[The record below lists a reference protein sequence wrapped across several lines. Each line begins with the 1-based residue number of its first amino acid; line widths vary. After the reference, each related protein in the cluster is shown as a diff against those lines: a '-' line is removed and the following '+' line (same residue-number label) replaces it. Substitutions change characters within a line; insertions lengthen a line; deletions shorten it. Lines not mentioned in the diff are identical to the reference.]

1 MAKFLP
7 FHALMPLPEKVAA
20 VAAVPYDV
28 VNTEE
33 AAALAEGNP
42 LSFLRVSRPEIELA
56 PGTDLYSD
64 EVYARAAANFRRLRR
79 EAPLAED
86 PEANLYVYS
95 LKMGNHTQVGIAG
108 AASVS
113 DYDAGVIKKHEKTR
127 RDKEDDRARHVMEL
141 RNHSGPVFLTYRDSA
156 AIDAIVRE
164 IMKEEPYFNF
174 TAPDG
179 IEHKLWKAG
188 AEKSLELSRIFD
200 TEVPCFYIAD
210 GHHRAASASRAAAAC
225 RAANPAHR
233 GDEAY
238 NYFLAVT
245 FPASQ
250 LRILPYNRVV
260 HDLNGLSSEEFLRKV
275 GERFTVSAT
284 DNPSPEKSGE
294 FCMYLEGKWSL
305 LRPRFDISNLGVI
318 ERLDVSILQ
327 DNILA
332 PLLGIDDPRTS
343 RRIDFIGGIRG
354 TKELEK
360 LVDSGKGAVAFS
372 MYPTTLPQ
380 LMAIADA
387 DAIMPPKSTWFEPK
401 LRDGLVTHNF

>member
-7 FHALMPLPEKVAA
+7 FHALMPVPEKVAA

-64 EVYARAAANFRRLRR
+64 EVYAKAAANFKRLCK
-79 EAPLAED
+79 EAPLEED

-95 LKMGNHTQVGIAG
+95 LKMGEHTQVGIAG
-108 AASVS
+108 AASAA
-113 DYDAGVIKKHEKTR
+113 DYDADIIKKHEKTR

-156 AIDAIVRE
+156 EIDAVVNGF
-164 IMKEEPYFNF
+164 MKEKPYFSF

-188 AEKSLELSRIFD
+188 KERSLKLSRIFD
-200 TEVPCFYIAD
+200 TEVPLFYIAD
-210 GHHRAASASRAAAAC
+210 GHHRAASASRAAATC
-225 RAANPAHR
+225 RAANPKHT
-233 GDEAY
+233 GKEDY

-260 HDLNGLSSEEFLRKV
+260 KDLNGLTHAEFINKVSEKFII
-275 GERFTVSAT
+275 SAT
-284 DNPSPEKSGE
+284 TNPSPEGSGE
-294 FCMYLEGKWSL
+294 FCMYFDGRWSL
-305 LRPRFDISNLGVI
+305 LRPRFDISSLGVI
-318 ERLDVSILQ
+318 EQLDVSILQ

-332 PLLGIDDPRTS
+332 PILGIDDPRTS
-343 RRIDFIGGIRG
+343 KRIDFIGGIRG

-360 LVDSGKGAVAFS
+360 LVNAGKGVVAFS
-372 MYPTTLPQ
+372 MYPTTLNQ

-387 DAIMPPKSTWFEPK
+387 NAIMPPKSTWFEPK
-401 LRDGLVTHNF
+401 LRDGLVSHNF